1 MASANCQSSRHID
14 TEPFKEELAEWMIEH
29 NIGPEQLYNTDET
42 GLYWKM
48 MPSKTLASASE
59 NTAAGFKKVKDR
71 VSILACTNAAGTHK
85 LSLLLIGKSQK
96 PRCFKHV
103 NQDRFPVTYRA
114 QNNTWMTATIFQE
127 WFKNVFVP
135 KVKTHLG
142 SLRLPLRAM
151 LLIDNCPAHPP
162 DLSGYSR
169 WSHRMPFFACRY
181 HFPLSAPGSRTT
193 RSHEETLQETP
204 DPEFSE

>member
-1 MASANCQSSRHID
+1 MQMR
-14 TEPFKEELAEWMIEH
+14 LGY
-29 NIGPEQLYNTDET
+29 IG
-42 GLYWKM
+42 KM

-59 NTAAGFKKVKDR
+59 NKAAGFKKVKDR

-85 LSLLLIGKSQK
+85 LPLLLIGKSQK

-103 NQDRFPVTYRA
+103 KLDRLPVTYRA

-142 SLRLPLRAM
+142 SLGLPLRAL
-151 LLIDNCPAHPP
+151 LLIDNCPAHPLNLTV
-162 DLSGYSR
+162 DTADGAIECC
-169 WSHRMPFFACRY
+169 FFARQY

-193 RSHEETLQETP
+193 GSHEETLQETP
-204 DPEFSE
+204 DPELSE